1 MSFFDYDLI
10 VVGGGGAGIVSALL
24 ARGLGKKVALIE
36 KRALGGECTRYGCVP
51 SKALIKAANLYHYAK
66 GAGHMNMG
74 FTMQSEALFDPTHVM
89 AHVRDVVNQVYEGE
103 RPEVFEAKGIDVI
116 IGSPRFQDNHRIA
129 INGKVLSTK
138 SFALCTG
145 SSAFIPPIEGIHTIP
160 YLTNESI
167 FDLEELPQSMI
178 VLGGGPIG
186 TELAQA
192 LNRLGV
198 EITVV
203 EMGDRILVREERELG
218 EMLGKKLVAEGIR
231 ILTGT
236 RAVRLSQDDGDIV
249 LTVEN
254 QEKKTALVRAQS
266 VLVAV
271 GRITNTDG
279 LVLENAGVEYS
290 AKGIK
295 VDDTLRTTVPNIYA
309 CGDVAGPYQF
319 SHMAEYQARI
329 ATQNALL
336 PVAKHANYEHYI
348 WCMFTDPELAHAGLT
363 EDEAR
368 QTHGDNVR
376 VYKWNYKDTDRGK
389 TDGEDIGMSKII
401 CDVKDRVLGAHILGS
416 RAGDLIHEIQ
426 VIKTLGIPF
435 YKLDSVIH
443 IYPTFSDVIKQP
455 ARQCYIDKLKR
466 NPFLKI
472 LGVFF
477 GPGKGHT
484 GNR

>member
-1 MSFFDYDLI
+1 MSVFDYDLI
-10 VVGGGGAGIVSALL
+10 VIGGGGAGIVSSLL

-51 SKALIKAANLYHYAK
+51 SKTLIKSANLYHYAK
-66 GAGHMNMG
+66 EAGRMNMG
-74 FTMQSEALFDPTHVM
+74 FTAQSDALFDPTHVM
-89 AHVRDVVNQVYEGE
+89 AHVRDVVSGVYEGE
-103 RPEVFEAKGIDVI
+103 RPEVFQSKGIDVL
-116 IGSPRFQDNHRIA
+116 IGSPLFKDNHHIE
-129 INGKVLSTK
+129 INGKTLSAK
-138 SFALCTG
+138 SFVICTG

-167 FDLEELPQSMI
+167 FDLQELPQSMI
-178 VLGGGPIG
+178 ILGGGPIG

-198 EITVV
+198 EITIV
-203 EMGDRILVREERELG
+203 EMSDRILVREERELG
-218 EMLGKKLVAEGIR
+218 EMLAEKLVAEGIGV
-231 ILTGT
+231 LTGT
-236 RAVRLSQDDGDIV
+236 KAVKFSQETDDIILS
-249 LTVEN
+249 VEDR
-254 QEKKTALVRAQS
+254 EKKTALVRAKS

-271 GRITNTDG
+271 GRKTNTDG
-279 LVLENAGVEYS
+279 LDLEKAGVEYS

-295 VDDTLRTTVPNIYA
+295 VDDTLRTTATNIYA

-336 PVAKHANYEHYI
+336 PITKHANYEHYI

-368 QTHGDNVR
+368 QAQGDKIR
-376 VYKWNYKDTDRGK
+376 VYKWAYKDTDRGK

-401 CDVKDRVLGAHILGS
+401 VDERDRVLGAHILGS

-435 YKLDSVIH
+435 YKLDSVVH

-455 ARQCYIDKLKR
+455 AKLCYVDKLKR
-466 NPFLKI
+466 NPFLKL
-472 LGVFF
+472 LGKFL
-477 GPGKGHT
+477 GPGKGRA
-484 GNR
+484 GN

>member
-1 MSFFDYDLI
+1 MSNFDYDLI
-10 VVGGGGAGIVSALL
+10 VIGGGGAGIVSSLL

-51 SKALIKAANLYHYAK
+51 SKALIKSANLYHYAK
-66 GAGHMNMG
+66 EAGRMDMG
-74 FTMQSEALFDPTHVM
+74 FTMQSEALLDPAHVM
-89 AHVRDVVNQVYEGE
+89 QHVRDVVNGVYEGE
-103 RPEVFEAKGIDVI
+103 RPEVFETKGIDVI
-116 IGSPRFQDNHRIA
+116 IGSPLFQDNHHIE
-129 INGKVLSTK
+129 INGKVFSAK
-138 SFALCTG
+138 SFVLCTG
-145 SSAFIPPIEGIHTIP
+145 SSAFIPPIEGINAIP

-198 EITVV
+198 EVTIV

-218 EMLGKKLVAEGIR
+218 EMLGKRLVAEGIR

-236 RAVRLSQDDGDIV
+236 RAVRLSQDNGDIV

-254 QEKKTALVRAQS
+254 QEKKTALVRAKS

-271 GRITNTDG
+271 GRKTNTDG
-279 LVLENAGVEYS
+279 LDLDKAGVEYS

-295 VDDTLRTTVPNIYA
+295 VDDTLRTTAPNIYA

-336 PVAKHANYEHYI
+336 PVTKHANYEHYI
-348 WCMFTDPELAHAGLT
+348 WCMFTDPELSHAGLT

-368 QTHGDNVR
+368 QVHGDKIR
-376 VYKWNYKDTDRGK
+376 VYQWAYKDTDRGK
-389 TDGEDIGMSKII
+389 TDGDVLGMSKII
-401 CDVKDRVLGAHILGS
+401 CDEKDRILGAHILGS

-455 ARQCYIDKLKR
+455 AKQCYVDKLKR
-466 NPFLKI
+466 NPFLKL
-472 LGVFF
+472 LGALL
-477 GPGKGHT
+477 GAGKGHT
-484 GNR
+484 GN

>member
-1 MSFFDYDLI
+1 MSQFDYDLI
-10 VVGGGGAGIVSALL
+10 VIGGGGAGIVSSLL
-24 ARGLGKKVALIE
+24 AKGFGKKVALIE
-36 KRALGGECTRYGCVP
+36 KRTLGGECTRYGCVP
-51 SKALIKAANLYHYAK
+51 SKALIKSANLYHYAK
-66 GAGHMNMG
+66 EAGRMNMG
-74 FTMQSEALFDPTHVM
+74 FTAQSEVLLDSTHAM
-89 AHVRDVVNQVYEGE
+89 AHVRDVVNGVYEGE
-103 RPEVFEAKGIDVI
+103 RPEVFEAKGINVI
-116 IGSPRFQDNHRIA
+116 IGSPFFKDNHHIE
-129 INGKVLSTK
+129 INGKVLSAK
-138 SFALCTG
+138 RFVLCTG
-145 SSAFIPPIEGIHTIP
+145 SSAFIPPIEGIHAIP
-160 YLTNESI
+160 YLTNEGI

-198 EITVV
+198 AITIV

-218 EMLGKKLVAEGIR
+218 DMLAEKIVAEGIR

-236 RAVRLSQDDGDIV
+236 KAVRFSQEDGDIV
-249 LTVEN
+249 LAVEDR
-254 QEKKTALVRAQS
+254 EKKTAFIRAQS

-271 GRITNTDG
+271 GRKTNTDG
-279 LVLENAGVEYS
+279 LDLENAGVEYS

-295 VDDTLRTTVPNIYA
+295 VDDTLRTTALNIYA

-336 PVAKHANYEHYI
+336 PITKHANYEHYI

-368 QTHGDNVR
+368 QVHGDKIK
-376 VYKWNYKDTDRGK
+376 VYKWAYKDTDRGK
-389 TDGEDIGMSKII
+389 TDGDDMGMSKII
-401 CDVKDRVLGAHILGS
+401 CDEKDRVLGAHILGS

-455 ARQCYIDKLKR
+455 AKLCYIDKLKR
-466 NPFLKI
+466 NPLLRI
-472 LGVFF
+472 LGTFF
-477 GPGKGHT
+477 GAGKVHSR
-484 GNR
+484 N